1 MVRAF
6 VSSVSWGGA
15 VRHPM
20 SAICTSPWVRRQVE
34 IIDHI
39 CETVTRGFAI
49 CSADEMFQR
58 ILLGWQYFLRQL
70 EESLLGLREARNFRG
85 LLCARAPVLEGR
97 RGGAACCTQS
107 SCQQEHG
114 PHSSHQAGGSRT
126 LHLDSSSHESYNVQ
140 AQSRN
145 GAGLPRTCLLHP
157 KRKFL
162 ILECL
167 SDGKSS
173 ISQHQSW
180 RFKRGSD

>member
-58 ILLGWQYFLRQL
+58 ILLGWQYFFATTRRKFAGVERG
-70 EESLLGLREARNFRG
+70 EEFQRVA
-85 LLCARAPVLEGR
+85 LC
-97 RGGAACCTQS
+97 QS
-107 SCQQEHG
+107 SCF
-114 PHSSHQAGGSRT
+114 GG
-126 LHLDSSSHESYNVQ
+126 EE
-140 AQSRN
+140 
-145 GAGLPRTCLLHP
+145 GWGCLLHAE
-157 KRKFL
+157 L
-162 ILECL
+162 L
-167 SDGKSS
+167 SAGARATQQPPSGREQDAAFGF
-173 ISQHQSW
+173 Q
-180 RFKRGSD
+180 FP